1 MEHSKFD
8 PFLSTDLATD
18 KHSSQGNLTKG
29 EGSVQWTPLHLDQLL
44 FLLKI
49 LFTFLTKQATLM
61 RRLTVLSLPPQLVFP
76 DLAYSA
82 LPSMTNKQVL

>member
-1 MEHSKFD
+1 MLSRMD
-8 PFLSTDLATD
+8 PLA
-18 KHSSQGNLTKG
+18 LTY
-29 EGSVQWTPLHLDQLL
+29 LDQLL

-76 DLAYSA
+76 DLAYFA
-82 LPSMTNKQVL
+82 PPSMTNKKVFIAYMPGPNVIKKFTSVIYKCS